1 MWLLT
6 GFLLGMAGGHVQKKW
21 LEARGVSFGLEG
33 PGGPGREGDARRGVQ
48 WLPRAL
54 SGRHTS
60 GFHFLTHTSKTC
72 QYLISAVVQDYYNIT
87 SDMPTDVMLSVAA
100 ENLET
105 KMNLVDEEQHRL
117 SLIKPLHVWISRWGG
132 RKKTLN
138 QGKRGIYG
146 TVRVLSNAIFPNL
159 SSALSPACHF
169 LIPNVISAELFP
181 HVSAISLHLLDLDR
195 NEEELQQLRMETE
208 DLALHLLH
216 QV

>member
-72 QYLISAVVQDYYNIT
+72 QYLISAVAQDYYNIT

-117 SLIKPLHVWISRWGG
+117 SLIKPLHVWISRWGWSEKNSKP
-132 RKKTLN
+132 RKKRNLWDGPSVKKCN
-138 QGKRGIYG
+138 
-146 TVRVLSNAIFPNL
+146 FPKPL
-159 SSALSPACHF
+159 
-169 LIPNVISAELFP
+169 
-181 HVSAISLHLLDLDR
+181 
-195 NEEELQQLRMETE
+195 
-208 DLALHLLH
+208 
-216 QV
+216 